1 MTLVHGTQGKDQT
14 ESVVMCMHKALDK
27 WLCEHA
33 ADFSL
38 ELHATYSGLQA
49 SITFWG
55 DSPVKTKLIFIIQ
68 PPIISTHKTML
79 TFDKGLRIL
88 TAITL

>member
-14 ESVVMCMHKALDK
+14 ENLVVCMHKALDK
-27 WLCEHA
+27 WLCEHT

-38 ELHATYSGLQA
+38 DLRATYSGLQA

-55 DSPVKTKLIFIIQ
+55 ESPVKTKLIFIIQ
-68 PPIISTHKTML
+68 PPIISTQNYAD
-79 TFDKGLRIL
+79 F
-88 TAITL
+88 